1 MSIGTLDFEKMPG
14 HWVLASLG
22 KKVLR
27 PGGLELTR
35 QMLHSLKVNEDD
47 VVIEFA
53 PGLGI
58 TAQMTLKSNPREYI
72 GIEQDEA
79 AAHTV
84 RKYLTGEGRSC
95 IVASAEQTGLPDRSA
110 SVIYGEAML
119 TMQAP
124 AQKRRIV
131 SEARRLLRPGGKYAI
146 HEMCLFPDNLDAKEK
161 EGIQKDLSQAIRVNA
176 RPLTITEWK
185 QLLEE
190 HGFRITNVQTL
201 PMHLL
206 RPKRVIQD
214 EGFGGLLRIVSN
226 FIRHPQAR
234 KRVLGMRRQF
244 LKHGRYLQAVT
255 LTAEVV
261 E

>member
-1 MSIGTLDFEKMPG
+1 MSLKSPDYEKMPG
-14 HWVLASLG
+14 HWLLASLG

-35 QMLHSLKVNEDD
+35 HMLGSLNVNEND

-58 TAQMTLKSNPREYI
+58 TAQMTLKSNPKAYI
-72 GIEQDEA
+72 GIEQDETA
-79 AAHTV
+79 AGSV
-84 RKYLTGEGRSC
+84 RKYLTGENRSC
-95 IVASAEQTGLPDRSA
+95 IVASAERIGLPDHSA

-124 AQKRRIV
+124 VQKQRIV
-131 SEARRLLRPGGKYAI
+131 SEAKRLLRPGGKYAI
-146 HEMCLFPDNLDAKEK
+146 HEMCLFPDDLDANVKD
-161 EGIQKDLSQAIRVNA
+161 GIQKDLSQAIRVNA
-176 RPLTITEWK
+176 RPLTVTEWK

-190 HGFRITNVQTL
+190 HGFRVTNVKTA

-206 RPKRVIQD
+206 RPKRMIQD
-214 EGFGGLLRIVSN
+214 EGFGGVLKIVSN
-226 FIRHPQAR
+226 IIRHPKAR

-255 LTAEVV
+255 LTAEVP